1 MATPPV
7 NGPRPDGRSA
17 GARAPMP
24 RGGTGSPGATPP
36 GGSAPGK
43 APAQERMPPRRSWLT
58 FLLILLVNYALVRML
73 FPRGEQAVTVPY
85 TLFKQEVTKR
95 NVERIYSR
103 GEGIR
108 GRFRSPITYPSRAD
122 TAGRT
127 GTADTTPRAVQPRSV
142 RIFTTTLPSFVDPG
156 FETLLIS
163 NGVEISAEPID

>member
-73 FPRGEQAVTVPY
+73 FPRGEQAVTIPY
-85 TLFKQEVTKR
+85 TLFKQQVTNR
-95 NVERIYSR
+95 NVEKIYSR
-103 GEGIR
+103 GESIR
-108 GRFRSPITYPSRAD
+108 GRFRTSITYPPAATTTDTTRRAD
-122 TAGRT
+122 TGAR
-127 GTADTTPRAVQPRSV
+127 GTPPRSV
-142 RIFTTTLPSFVDPG
+142 RTFATTLPSFVDEG
-156 FETLLIS
+156 FETLL
-163 NGVEISAEPID
+163 